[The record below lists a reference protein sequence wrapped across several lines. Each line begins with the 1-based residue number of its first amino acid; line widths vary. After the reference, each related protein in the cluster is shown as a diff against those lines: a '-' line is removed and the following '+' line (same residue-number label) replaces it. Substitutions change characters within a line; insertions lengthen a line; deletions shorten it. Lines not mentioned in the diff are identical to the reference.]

1 MEINLVGVVIED
13 RKNKKVVSK
22 LKNRHY
28 FFGEKREKK
37 YMLQKYYKDINFRL
51 QLLYFIVFKHFL
63 LYNERSN
70 DILSKN
76 KEDITMAMNPMQ
88 RKANNY
94 LLIGVLVTLLI
105 TGTIIGFLF
114 IQLNKLQTE
123 RKTETSAMKEVFVV
137 STDINSGDTVS
148 LDKLKKQ
155 SVASSMIPSNALTV
169 GDITENTIAKIAVKK
184 GSVITTDMV
193 AESDAQTTDDV
204 RVQEY
209 NMVLLPT
216 QIQTGDYVDI
226 RLRMPTGEDFIVVS
240 KKRVELPMIDGVD
253 SYSSIKLQMSEE
265 DTVVMSNAIVEAY
278 IMKGSVLYAATYVEP
293 GMQNGATTTYVPKAT
308 VQDLMYRNPNIV
320 TEAKNALMTIY
331 NANQS
336 TRNNVINGGLSQ
348 YREEE
353 LDNIQE
359 AVQEQIN
366 KAKEERQ
373 NYLESLGAT
382 Y

>member
-1 MEINLVGVVIED
+1 
-13 RKNKKVVSK
+13 
-22 LKNRHY
+22 
-28 FFGEKREKK
+28 
-37 YMLQKYYKDINFRL
+37 
-51 QLLYFIVFKHFL
+51 
-63 LYNERSN
+63 
-70 DILSKN
+70 
-76 KEDITMAMNPMQ
+76 MAMNPMQ

-123 RKTETSAMKEVFVV
+123 KKSEASAMKEVYVV
-137 STDINSGDTVS
+137 SSDINSGDTVS

-155 SVASSMIPSNALTV
+155 PVAASMIPSNALTV
-169 GDITENTIAKIAVKK
+169 GDVTENTIAKIAVKK
-184 GSVITTDMV
+184 GSVMTVDMV
-193 AESDAQTTDDV
+193 TESDNPTTDDM

-226 RLRMPTGEDFIVVS
+226 RLRMPSGEDFIVVS
-240 KKRVELPMIDGVD
+240 KKRVELPTIDGVD

-293 GMQNGATTTYVPKAT
+293 GMQNGATTTYIPKAT

-348 YREEE
+348 YREDE

-373 NYLESLGAT
+373 SYLESLGAT

>member
-1 MEINLVGVVIED
+1 
-13 RKNKKVVSK
+13 
-22 LKNRHY
+22 
-28 FFGEKREKK
+28 
-37 YMLQKYYKDINFRL
+37 
-51 QLLYFIVFKHFL
+51 
-63 LYNERSN
+63 
-70 DILSKN
+70 
-76 KEDITMAMNPMQ
+76 MAMNPMQ

-123 RKTETSAMKEVFVV
+123 KKSEASAMKEVYVV
-137 STDINSGDTVS
+137 SSDINSGDTVS

-155 SVASSMIPSNALTV
+155 PVAASMIPSNALTV
-169 GDITENTIAKIAVKK
+169 GDVTENTIAKIAVKK
-184 GSVITTDMV
+184 GSVMTVDMV
-193 AESDAQTTDDV
+193 TESDNPTTDDM

-226 RLRMPTGEDFIVVS
+226 RLRMPSGEDFIVVS
-240 KKRVELPMIDGVD
+240 KKRVELPTIDGVD

-265 DTVVMSNAIVEAY
+265 DTEVMSNAIVEAY

-293 GMQNGATTTYVPKAT
+293 GMQNGATTTYIPKAT

-348 YREEE
+348 YREDE

-373 NYLESLGAT
+373 SYLESLGAT

>member
-1 MEINLVGVVIED
+1 
-13 RKNKKVVSK
+13 
-22 LKNRHY
+22 
-28 FFGEKREKK
+28 
-37 YMLQKYYKDINFRL
+37 
-51 QLLYFIVFKHFL
+51 
-63 LYNERSN
+63 
-70 DILSKN
+70 
-76 KEDITMAMNPMQ
+76 MAMNPMQ

-123 RKTETSAMKEVFVV
+123 KKSEASAMKEVYVV
-137 STDINSGDTVS
+137 SSDINSGDTVS

-155 SVASSMIPSNALTV
+155 PVAASMIPSNALTA
-169 GDITENTIAKIAVKK
+169 GDVTENTIAKIAVKK
-184 GSVITTDMV
+184 GSVMTVDMV
-193 AESDAQTTDDV
+193 TESDNPTTDDM

-226 RLRMPTGEDFIVVS
+226 RLRMPSGEDFIVVS
-240 KKRVELPMIDGVD
+240 KKRVELPTIDGVD

-293 GMQNGATTTYVPKAT
+293 GMQNGATTTYIPKAT

-348 YREEE
+348 YREDE

-373 NYLESLGAT
+373 SYLESLGAT

>member
-1 MEINLVGVVIED
+1 
-13 RKNKKVVSK
+13 
-22 LKNRHY
+22 
-28 FFGEKREKK
+28 
-37 YMLQKYYKDINFRL
+37 
-51 QLLYFIVFKHFL
+51 
-63 LYNERSN
+63 
-70 DILSKN
+70 
-76 KEDITMAMNPMQ
+76 MAMNPMQ

-137 STDINSGDTVS
+137 SADINSGDTVS

-155 SVASSMIPSNALTV
+155 SVASSMIPSNALTA

-184 GSVITTDMV
+184 GSVITIDMV

-336 TRNNVINGGLSQ
+336 TRNNVINGGLNQ

>member
-1 MEINLVGVVIED
+1 
-13 RKNKKVVSK
+13 
-22 LKNRHY
+22 
-28 FFGEKREKK
+28 
-37 YMLQKYYKDINFRL
+37 
-51 QLLYFIVFKHFL
+51 
-63 LYNERSN
+63 
-70 DILSKN
+70 
-76 KEDITMAMNPMQ
+76 MAMNPMQ

-123 RKTETSAMKEVFVV
+123 RKTETSAMKEVFIV
-137 STDINSGDTVS
+137 SADINSGDTVS

-155 SVASSMIPSNALTV
+155 SVASSMIPSNALTA

-184 GSVITTDMV
+184 GSVITIDMV

-336 TRNNVINGGLSQ
+336 TRNNVINGGLNQ

>member
-1 MEINLVGVVIED
+1 
-13 RKNKKVVSK
+13 
-22 LKNRHY
+22 
-28 FFGEKREKK
+28 
-37 YMLQKYYKDINFRL
+37 
-51 QLLYFIVFKHFL
+51 
-63 LYNERSN
+63 
-70 DILSKN
+70 
-76 KEDITMAMNPMQ
+76 MAMNPMQ

-123 RKTETSAMKEVFVV
+123 KKTEVSSMKEVYVV
-137 STDINSGDTVS
+137 SSDINSGDTVS

-155 SVASSMIPSNALTV
+155 SVASSMIPSNALTIA
-169 GDITENTIAKIAVKK
+169 DITENTIAKIAVKK
-184 GSVITTDMV
+184 GSVMTIDMV
-193 AESDAQTTDDV
+193 TESDNPTTDDM

-226 RLRMPTGEDFIVVS
+226 RLRMPSGEDFIVVS
-240 KKRVELPMIDGVD
+240 KKRVELPTIDGVD

-293 GMQNGATTTYVPKAT
+293 GMQNGATTTYIPKAT

-373 NYLESLGAT
+373 SYLESLGAT

>member
-1 MEINLVGVVIED
+1 
-13 RKNKKVVSK
+13 
-22 LKNRHY
+22 
-28 FFGEKREKK
+28 
-37 YMLQKYYKDINFRL
+37 
-51 QLLYFIVFKHFL
+51 
-63 LYNERSN
+63 
-70 DILSKN
+70 
-76 KEDITMAMNPMQ
+76 MAMNPMQ